1 MLEAIDL
8 VAWCEEWLAEVRD
21 REDGWREFLVEHPEL

>member
-1 MLEAIDL
+1 MLETINL
-8 VAWCEEWLAEVRD
+8 VEWCEEWLAEVRG